1 MKQSKLNLFIDNIVQ
16 KLISRQLVEP
26 ADAAI
31 YAFGIRTMIIQ
42 SMHFII
48 IVVLGILTNALWEN
62 LLFLFAFLILRVNAG
77 GYHAPTN
84 LLCYLITFVTD
95 LAVLLLII
103 FFPAAQYTTYIIIIA
118 LAAAA
123 VLFRLAPVENEQKL
137 LDTVES
143 SVYYRRTVI
152 ITLLLLA
159 AIVLTLYFDMAKPAF
174 ILMLSISVTSLFVA
188 IGYQQNKKNARLRAF
203 NQ

>member
-1 MKQSKLNLFIDNIVQ
+1 MKQSKLNIFIDNIVQ
-16 KLISRQLVEP
+16 QLISRQLVEQS
-26 ADAAI
+26 DAAI

-42 SMHFII
+42 VLHFLI
-48 IVVLGILTNALWEN
+48 IVLLGILTDALWEN
-62 LLFLFAFLILRVNAG
+62 LLFLLAFLILRVNAG

-103 FFPAAQYTTYIIIIA
+103 YFPAEQYTAYIIIAA
-118 LAAAA
+118 LTAAA
-123 VLFRLAPVENEQKL
+123 VLFRLAPVENSQKL

-152 ITLLLLA
+152 ITLVLLA
-159 AIVLTLYFDMAKPAF
+159 AIMLTLYFNMAKPAF
-174 ILMLSISVTSLFVA
+174 ILMLSIAVTSLFVT
-188 IGYQQNKKNARLRAF
+188 IGYHQNKKNAPLRAF